1 MPHILKLTLK
11 QVFKTTILR
20 ILTTLIGTLFLLP
33 NILLAQGTNPD
44 FFRSI
49 GKMYAVVAVV
59 LTILVGIFLFLFYLE
74 RKIKKLE
81 NQFED

>member
-1 MPHILKLTLK
+1 MPSILKLTLEH
-11 QVFKTTILR
+11 VFSIKIIR
-20 ILTTLIGTLFLLP
+20 IISIAIGALLLSP
-33 NILLAQGTNPD
+33 TSLLANETNPD

-59 LTILVGIFLFLFYLE
+59 LLILVGIFLFLFYLE

-81 NQFED
+81 NQLED

>member
-1 MPHILKLTLK
+1 MVSARINK
-11 QVFKTTILR
+11 TILAV
-20 ILTTLIGTLFLLP
+20 LLMLFFLP
-33 NILLAQGTNPD
+33 GSIFAQEVNPD

-59 LTILVGIFLFLFYLE
+59 VIILLGIFFFLFYLE

-81 NQFED
+81 NQLED